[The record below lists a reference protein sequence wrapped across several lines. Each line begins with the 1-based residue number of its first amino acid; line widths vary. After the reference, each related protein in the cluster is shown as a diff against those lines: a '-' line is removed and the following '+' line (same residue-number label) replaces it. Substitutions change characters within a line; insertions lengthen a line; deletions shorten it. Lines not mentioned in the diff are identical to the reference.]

1 MNGCNCPID
10 TWTVAPRSLSAST
23 VIGQSGPGNEGTN
36 LLNQNTT
43 SCDNFKASSES
54 NLKALMGTQSES
66 SGWRWAEFSV
76 FKAHLVKINQT
87 FKYQLD
93 LNLRRPALPM
103 LPLMTTSHIL
113 MFYLLNCVSFTP
125 SFWRFGL
132 WAEECAVVN
141 PWLKGEWFS

>member
-43 SCDNFKASSES
+43 ILNFKANSES

-66 SGWRWAEFSV
+66 SG
-76 FKAHLVKINQT
+76 
-87 FKYQLD
+87 
-93 LNLRRPALPM
+93 
-103 LPLMTTSHIL
+103 
-113 MFYLLNCVSFTP
+113 
-125 SFWRFGL
+125 
-132 WAEECAVVN
+132 
-141 PWLKGEWFS
+141 